1 MTALG
6 QLAPEFLV
14 VSGNPTPIDRIR
26 GGAVAEDLQ
35 VAWIGDNVRLE
46 RQGVLWIDTGSV
58 DCTIDCATKRR
69 SADAGRGGS

>member
-14 VSGNPTPIDRIR
+14 VSRSPTRIDRIR

-35 VAWIGDNVRLE
+35 VAFIGDNVRFA
-46 RQGVLWIDTGSV
+46 RW
-58 DCTIDCATKRR
+58 
-69 SADAGRGGS
+69 